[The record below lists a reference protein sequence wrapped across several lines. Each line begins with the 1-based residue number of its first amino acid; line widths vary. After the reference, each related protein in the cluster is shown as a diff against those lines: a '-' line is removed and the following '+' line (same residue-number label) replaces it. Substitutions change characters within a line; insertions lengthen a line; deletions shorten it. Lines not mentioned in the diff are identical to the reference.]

1 MARKTTSLLVGL
13 LAILPWAGE
22 VNGEG
27 LGLGAHYSHVHNQS
41 TDDNTGMVGAHL
53 RLRGT
58 VLGLEGAVDYRN
70 DELGNDVELKSWPIS
85 ASLLVYPVPP
95 VYALAGLGWYNT
107 TIDFPDGALFE
118 DDTQTELGYQLGAG
132 VELPLAPTL
141 KLLGDVRWQFI
152 DYEFDDI
159 PSSIGNVDAD
169 SYSLNAGFL
178 LYLR

>member
-1 MARKTTSLLVGL
+1 
-13 LAILPWAGE
+13 
-22 VNGEG
+22 
-27 LGLGAHYSHVHNQS
+27 LGAHYSRVHNQS
-41 TDDNTGMVGAHL
+41 TDDNTNMVGAQL

-58 VLGLEGAVDYRN
+58 VLGVEGAVDYRN
-70 DELGNDVELKSWPIS
+70 DDLGGDIELKSWPIS
-85 ASLLVYPVPP
+85 ASLLVYPIPP
-95 VYALAGLGWYNT
+95 VYALAGLGWYNST
-107 TIDFPDGALFE
+107 LDFPDGSVFE
-118 DDTQTELGYQLGAG
+118 DDTQTELGYHLGAG